1 MKGGSNLR
9 YLTRCLYISDGFGK
23 SLPRG
28 IRFNCDLT
36 WRLYPSSRAFNQFSV
51 RTGFDKLHKGGLLRL
66 LRYFMPRGWKKYTLV
81 LTSTAPSRWLF

>member
-1 MKGGSNLR
+1 
-9 YLTRCLYISDGFGK
+9 
-23 SLPRG
+23 
-28 IRFNCDLT
+28 
-36 WRLYPSSRAFNQFSV
+36 V